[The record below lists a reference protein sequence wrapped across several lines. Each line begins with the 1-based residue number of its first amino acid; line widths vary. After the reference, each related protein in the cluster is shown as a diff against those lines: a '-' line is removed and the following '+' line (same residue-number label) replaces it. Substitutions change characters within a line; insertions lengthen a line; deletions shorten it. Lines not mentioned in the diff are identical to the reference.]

1 MKDRKPILKLLQQLG
16 SVQLDNLRE
25 DEFFLKNDT
34 TKNLSDVE
42 RQMAIVEEALK
53 ILDAHVPENKS
64 MLDSLKGR
72 QELTLETY
80 EEMAEKQDEF
90 YEIAERIRGLERR
103 TAECIAEMHRVQ
115 VQIDALSPWCKL
127 DIPLQ
132 FKGTRQSSAF
142 IGTLPNE
149 VSLEQLL
156 TEMANLIPE
165 VDAVHADIISKSK
178 EQTCIFVLCHRN
190 DEAVVDGALREMGF
204 ARPSASSSNLPPAK
218 QKSGLEG
225 TLEALAQKYKIT
237 KTR

>member
-1 MKDRKPILKLLQQLG
+1 
-16 SVQLDNLRE
+16 
-25 DEFFLKNDT
+25 
-34 TKNLSDVE
+34 
-42 RQMAIVEEALK
+42 
-53 ILDAHVPENKS
+53 
-64 MLDSLKGR
+64 
-72 QELTLETY
+72 
-80 EEMAEKQDEF
+80 
-90 YEIAERIRGLERR
+90 
-103 TAECIAEMHRVQ
+103 MHRVQ

-225 TLEALAQKYKIT
+225 TLEALAQEIQDNKDEIEGYSILRESLKFLYDWLSMKLERLGIAEHLLES
-237 KTR
+237 KRILFLSGYIPEREVNKAASALKNRFIVHIEVEDPNPDEDVPVLLENNKFVEPVEGYLPPSVILERRK